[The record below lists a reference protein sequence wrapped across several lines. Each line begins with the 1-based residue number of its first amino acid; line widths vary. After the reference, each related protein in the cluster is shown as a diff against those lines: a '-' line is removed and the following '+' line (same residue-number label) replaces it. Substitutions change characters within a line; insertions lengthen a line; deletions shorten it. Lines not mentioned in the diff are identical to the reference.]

1 MELKLMKQ
9 NNNNL
14 TQSVLLISK
23 QGQVSIKKGFFLKN
37 IKKFYRF
44 TILELF

>member
-1 MELKLMKQ
+1 MELKHMKS

-14 TQSVLLISK
+14 TQSIVLINK
-23 QGQVSIKKGFFLKN
+23 HGQVLIKKGFFLKT

-44 TILELF
+44 IILELF

>member
-1 MELKLMKQ
+1 MIQ

-14 TQSVLLISK
+14 TQSIVLISK
-23 QGQVSIKKGFFLKN
+23 HGQISIKKGFFLKT

-44 TILELF
+44 IILELF